1 MNPLLRLAA
10 AATLAFVAAH
20 GHAEP
25 PIEAMT
31 ADAVKAADDA
41 WAQAEIHGDH
51 THLAWLLADG
61 YASVSA
67 TGKATTKTQLV
78 EGARKRGDSPATAKM
93 FKEWKEKHPSHA
105 DVRIVG
111 DTAILTWVSD
121 EPAAASRIDSSDI
134 FVYRDGHWHAVYSQ
148 HASIAAAP

>member
-1 MNPLLRLAA
+1 MHRPIPLLASALLV
-10 AATLAFVAAH
+10 ATANA
-20 GHAEP
+20 GAEP
-25 PIEAMT
+25 PSEAMSV
-31 ADAVKAADDA
+31 DAVKAADDA

-51 THLAWLLADG
+51 AYLAWLLADG

-67 TGKATTKTQLV
+67 SGKATTKAQLV
-78 EGARKRGDSPATAKM
+78 EGARKRGDSPATAKI

-148 HASIAAAP
+148 HASIASKP